1 MTPFERYLFKLSENQ
16 KIVEIEFTE
25 FKLWQLSEPLNEQ
38 GIGVHVVK
46 YLSTAVTLV
55 SLIQFQQFYAFLK
68 ADNSNYMFL
77 VGPYMCMYM
86 LVARPCYHNRAHLS
100 G

>member
-1 MTPFERYLFKLSENQ
+1 MAAER
-16 KIVEIEFTE
+16 V
-25 FKLWQLSEPLNEQ
+25 SEPLIKQ
-38 GIGVHVVK
+38 GLVHVVK

-77 VGPYMCMYM
+77 LGPYMYM
-86 LVARPCYHNRAHLS
+86 LVVFRPCYHNSAHLS
-100 G
+100 GYIKVNLFFAHCCDEH